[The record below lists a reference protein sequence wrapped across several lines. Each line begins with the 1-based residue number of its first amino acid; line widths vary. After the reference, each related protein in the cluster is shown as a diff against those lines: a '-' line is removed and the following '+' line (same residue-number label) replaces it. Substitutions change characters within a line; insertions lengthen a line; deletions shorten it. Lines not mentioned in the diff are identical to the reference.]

1 MNAGEMVSTAVA
13 AMLSGWV
20 AERVL
25 DTGVRLPGIGPL
37 TGLVG
42 LWVGQWMWAS
52 GDWGTGPRIAACPI
66 IPAIVGALAVC
77 AVLKLVTVGFAGS
90 RR

>member
-1 MNAGEMVSTAVA
+1 MHAGEMVSTAVA

-20 AERVL
+20 AERVI
-25 DTGVRLPGIGPL
+25 DSGVRLPGIGPL

-42 LWVGQWMWAS
+42 LWVGQWLWAS
-52 GDWGTGPRIAACPI
+52 GGWDTGPRIGAFPI
-66 IPAIVGALAVC
+66 APAVVGTVAVA
-77 AVLKLVTVGFAGS
+77 AVLKLVAVGFAGS

>member
-20 AERVL
+20 AETVI

-37 TGLVG
+37 TGLAG
-42 LWVGQWMWAS
+42 LWVGQWLWFC
-52 GDWGTGPRIAACPI
+52 GGWDTGPRIAACPI
-66 IPAIVGALAVC
+66 VPAIVGALAVS
-77 AVLKLVTVGFAGS
+77 AVLKLVAVGFAGS